1 MVCKNS
7 VTTVTN
13 RIPSLPILSHEFFRS
28 PNAILIK
35 LANWQ
40 KLVLFAGC
48 LHIYC
53 NHSLYI
59 NRIITLDMNY
69 IREGCEM
76 SEPSNKRDRMRTAVW
91 LELSD
96 SSMTQNEIRD
106 LVGVSQPTVSR
117 AISIADGREDGP
129 FTDDMNEVIDR
140 YIIVR
145 DEQKAEIKRIQ
156 QAAAERAAAA
166 KARREKKARRERLRA
181 WVDDELDLDEQDS
194 ILRRYRLDRS
204 PAKSLTPDDEL
215 DVLVRH
221 LKQPQQ
227 PPSPP
232 VQRNTQPPRQ
242 TTSPPVRRKVSPPQ
256 QPPSPPVGPTRQV
269 SSHSTKTIDVGNVVL
284 ASGVVL
290 AVLML
295 VVGVVILASNDTV
308 RELWSVVNDRSPYW
322 GPILGLLSS
331 LYMRLPVGKDEPAAG
346 TLWTMKILMFPT
358 FVVSVLIVFSWL
370 YNLNGMDLVSGL

>member
-1 MVCKNS
+1 
-7 VTTVTN
+7 
-13 RIPSLPILSHEFFRS
+13 
-28 PNAILIK
+28 
-35 LANWQ
+35 
-40 KLVLFAGC
+40 
-48 LHIYC
+48 
-53 NHSLYI
+53 
-59 NRIITLDMNY
+59 
-69 IREGCEM
+69 M

-166 KARREKKARRERLRA
+166 KARREKKAAGERLRA
-181 WVDDELDLDEQDS
+181 WMDDELDLDEQDS
-194 ILRRYRLDRS
+194 ILRRYRLNQ
-204 PAKSLTPDDEL
+204 KSQEPLTPDEEL

-221 LKQPQQ
+221 LKQ

-256 QPPSPPVGPTRQV
+256 QTPSPPVGPKRQV
-269 SSHSTKTIDVGNVVL
+269 SSHSTKTIDVGKVVL

-290 AVLML
+290 AVLMV
-295 VVGVVILASNDTV
+295 VVGAVILGSSDTV
-308 RELWSVVNDRSPYW
+308 RELWSGVNDSSPYW
-322 GPILGLLSS
+322 GPLLGLLSG

-358 FVVSVLIVFSWL
+358 FVVSALIVFSWL
-370 YNLNGMDLVSGL
+370 YNFNGVDLVSGL

>member
-1 MVCKNS
+1 
-7 VTTVTN
+7 
-13 RIPSLPILSHEFFRS
+13 
-28 PNAILIK
+28 
-35 LANWQ
+35 
-40 KLVLFAGC
+40 
-48 LHIYC
+48 
-53 NHSLYI
+53 
-59 NRIITLDMNY
+59 
-69 IREGCEM
+69 M
-76 SEPSNKRDRMRTAVW
+76 SEPSAERDRMRTAAW
-91 LELSD
+91 LELND
-96 SSMTQNEIRD
+96 SPMKQKEIST
-106 LVGVSQPTVSR
+106 LVGVSQSSVSR
-117 AISIADGREDGP
+117 AIGIAEGRRDGP
-129 FTDDMNEVIDR
+129 YTDEMNEAVDR

-156 QAAAERAAAA
+156 QKAAERAAAA
-166 KARREKKARRERLRA
+166 KARRKEKARRERLRA

>member
-1 MVCKNS
+1 MAETGN
-7 VTTVTN
+7 
-13 RIPSLPILSHEFFRS
+13 
-28 PNAILIK
+28 K
-35 LANWQ
+35 LN
-40 KLVLFAGC
+40 L
-48 LHIYC
+48 
-53 NHSLYI
+53 
-59 NRIITLDMNY
+59 R
-69 IREGCEM
+69 
-76 SEPSNKRDRMRTAVW
+76 RTAAW

-96 SSMTQNEIRD
+96 SSLNQKEIGE
-106 LVGVSQPTVSR
+106 LLHVSQSTVNR
-117 AISIADGREDGP
+117 AIQIADGRRDGP
-129 FTDDMNEVIDR
+129 YTDDMNEAIDR

-145 DEQKAEIKRIQ
+145 DEQKAELRRKQ

-166 KARREKKARRERLRA
+166 KARREKKAERERLRA

-204 PAKSLTPDDEL
+204 PAKSLTPDEEL

-256 QPPSPPVGPTRQV
+256 QPPSLLVEPTRQV
-269 SSHSTKTIDVGNVVL
+269 SSHSTKTIDVGKVVL

-308 RELWSVVNDRSPYW
+308 RELWSDVNDSSPYW
-322 GPILGLLSS
+322 GPLLGLLSGP
-331 LYMRLPVGKDEPAAG
+331 YMVLPVGKDEPAAG
-346 TLWTMKILMFPT
+346 ALWTMKILMFPT
-358 FVVSVLIVFSWL
+358 FVVSGLIVFSWL

>member
-1 MVCKNS
+1 
-7 VTTVTN
+7 
-13 RIPSLPILSHEFFRS
+13 
-28 PNAILIK
+28 
-35 LANWQ
+35 
-40 KLVLFAGC
+40 
-48 LHIYC
+48 
-53 NHSLYI
+53 
-59 NRIITLDMNY
+59 
-69 IREGCEM
+69 M
-76 SEPSNKRDRMRTAVW
+76 SDPESELNRMRTAAW
-91 LELSD
+91 LELKD
-96 SSMTQNEIRD
+96 SPMKQKEIST
-106 LVGVSQPTVSR
+106 LVGVSQSSVSR
-117 AISIADGREDGP
+117 AIGIAEGRRDGP
-129 FTDDMNEVIDR
+129 YTDEMNEAVDR

-156 QAAAERAAAA
+156 QKAAERAAAA
-166 KARREKKARRERLRA
+166 KARRKEKARRERLRA

-194 ILRRYRLDRS
+194 ILRRHRLNQKLHE
-204 PAKSLTPDDEL
+204 PLTPDEEL

-242 TTSPPVRRKVSPPQ
+242 TTSPPVQRKVSPPQ
-256 QPPSPPVGPTRQV
+256 QPPSLPVGPTRQV
-269 SSHSTKTIDVGNVVL
+269 SSHSTKTIDVGKVVL

>member
-1 MVCKNS
+1 MAETGNEL
-7 VTTVTN
+7 N
-13 RIPSLPILSHEFFRS
+13 LR
-28 PNAILIK
+28 
-35 LANWQ
+35 
-40 KLVLFAGC
+40 
-48 LHIYC
+48 
-53 NHSLYI
+53 
-59 NRIITLDMNY
+59 
-69 IREGCEM
+69 
-76 SEPSNKRDRMRTAVW
+76 RTAAW

-96 SSMTQNEIRD
+96 SSLNQKEIGE
-106 LVGVSQPTVSR
+106 LLHVSQSTVNR
-117 AISIADGREDGP
+117 AIQIADGRRDGP
-129 FTDDMNEVIDR
+129 YTDDMNEAIDR

-145 DEQKAEIKRIQ
+145 DEQKAELKRIQ

-166 KARREKKARRERLRA
+166 KARREKKAARERLRA

-194 ILRRYRLDRS
+194 ILRRYRLNQK
-204 PAKSLTPDDEL
+204 PQEPLTPDEEL

>member
-1 MVCKNS
+1 
-7 VTTVTN
+7 
-13 RIPSLPILSHEFFRS
+13 
-28 PNAILIK
+28 
-35 LANWQ
+35 
-40 KLVLFAGC
+40 
-48 LHIYC
+48 
-53 NHSLYI
+53 
-59 NRIITLDMNY
+59 
-69 IREGCEM
+69 M
-76 SEPSNKRDRMRTAVW
+76 SEPSAERDRMRTAAW

-96 SSMTQNEIRD
+96 SSMTQKEIST
-106 LVGVSQPTVSR
+106 LVGVSQSSVSR
-117 AISIADGREDGP
+117 AIGISEGRRDGP
-129 FTDDMNEVIDR
+129 YTDEMNEAVDR

-145 DEQKAEIKRIQ
+145 DEQKAEIQRIQ

-166 KARREKKARRERLRA
+166 KARRKEMARRERLRA

-194 ILRRYRLDRS
+194 ILRRHRLNQK
-204 PAKSLTPDDEL
+204 PQEPLTPDEEL

-227 PPSPP
+227 PLSPP

-242 TTSPPVRRKVSPPQ
+242 TTSPPVLRDLSPPQ
-256 QPPSPPVGPTRQV
+256 QPHSLPVGPTRQV
-269 SSHSTKTIDVGNVVL
+269 SSHSTKTIDVGTVVL

-308 RELWSVVNDRSPYW
+308 RELWSGVNDRSPYW
-322 GPILGLLSS
+322 GPLLGLLSG

-346 TLWTMKILMFPT
+346 TLWTMKLLMFPT

-370 YNLNGMDLVSGL
+370 YNFNGVDLVSGL

>member
-1 MVCKNS
+1 
-7 VTTVTN
+7 
-13 RIPSLPILSHEFFRS
+13 
-28 PNAILIK
+28 
-35 LANWQ
+35 
-40 KLVLFAGC
+40 
-48 LHIYC
+48 
-53 NHSLYI
+53 
-59 NRIITLDMNY
+59 
-69 IREGCEM
+69 M
-76 SEPSNKRDRMRTAVW
+76 SETGNELNLRRTATW
-91 LELSD
+91 LELKD
-96 SSMTQNEIRD
+96 SGMSQD
-106 LVGVSQPTVSR
+106 DVGKLLGGLSQSTVNR
-117 AISIADGREDGP
+117 AIGIAEGQRDGP
-129 FTDDMNEVIDR
+129 YTDYMNRAING

-166 KARREKKARRERLRA
+166 MARREKKAARERLRA

-194 ILRRYRLDRS
+194 ILRRYRLNQKPRE
-204 PAKSLTPDDEL
+204 PLTPDEEL
-215 DVLVRH
+215 DMLVRH
-221 LKQPQQ
+221 LKQ

-256 QPPSPPVGPTRQV
+256 QPHSPPVGPTRQV
-269 SSHSTKTIDVGNVVL
+269 SSHSTKTIDVGKVVL

-308 RELWSVVNDRSPYW
+308 RELWSCVNDSSPYW
-322 GPILGLLSS
+322 GPLLGLLSG

-358 FVVSVLIVFSWL
+358 FVVSALIVFSWL
-370 YNLNGMDLVSGL
+370 YNFNGVDLVSGL

>member
-1 MVCKNS
+1 
-7 VTTVTN
+7 
-13 RIPSLPILSHEFFRS
+13 
-28 PNAILIK
+28 
-35 LANWQ
+35 
-40 KLVLFAGC
+40 
-48 LHIYC
+48 
-53 NHSLYI
+53 
-59 NRIITLDMNY
+59 
-69 IREGCEM
+69 M
-76 SEPSNKRDRMRTAVW
+76 SDPESELNRMRTAAW
-91 LELSD
+91 LELKD
-96 SSMTQNEIRD
+96 SPMKQKEIST
-106 LVGVSQPTVSR
+106 LVGVSQSSVSR
-117 AISIADGREDGP
+117 AIGISEGRRDGP
-129 FTDDMNEVIDR
+129 YTDEMNEAVDR

-145 DEQKAEIKRIQ
+145 DEQKAEIQRIQ

-166 KARREKKARRERLRA
+166 KARR
-181 WVDDELDLDEQDS
+181 
-194 ILRRYRLDRS
+194 
-204 PAKSLTPDDEL
+204 
-215 DVLVRH
+215 
-221 LKQPQQ
+221 
-227 PPSPP
+227 
-232 VQRNTQPPRQ
+232 TQPPRQ

-256 QPPSPPVGPTRQV
+256 QPHSPPVGPTRQV
-269 SSHSTKTIDVGNVVL
+269 SSHSTKTIDVGKVVL

>member
-1 MVCKNS
+1 MN
-7 VTTVTN
+7 
-13 RIPSLPILSHEFFRS
+13 
-28 PNAILIK
+28 
-35 LANWQ
+35 Q
-40 KLVLFAGC
+40 K
-48 LHIYC
+48 
-53 NHSLYI
+53 
-59 NRIITLDMNY
+59 
-69 IREGCEM
+69 
-76 SEPSNKRDRMRTAVW
+76 
-91 LELSD
+91 
-96 SSMTQNEIRD
+96 EIGA
-106 LVGVSQPTVSR
+106 LLGVSQSTVNR
-117 AISIADGREDGP
+117 AIGIAEGRRDGP
-129 FTDDMNEVIDR
+129 YTDDMNEAIDR

-166 KARREKKARRERLRA
+166 KARREKKAARERLRA

-194 ILRRYRLDRS
+194 ILRRYRLNQKPRE
-204 PAKSLTPDDEL
+204 PLTPDEEL

-221 LKQPQQ
+221 LKQ

-256 QPPSPPVGPTRQV
+256 QPHSPPVGPTRQV
-269 SSHSTKTIDVGNVVL
+269 SSHSTKTIDVGKVVL

-308 RELWSVVNDRSPYW
+308 RELWSGVNDSSPYW
-322 GPILGLLSS
+322 GPLLGLLSG

-358 FVVSVLIVFSWL
+358 FVVSALIVFSWL
-370 YNLNGMDLVSGL
+370 YNFNGVDLVSGL

>member
-1 MVCKNS
+1 
-7 VTTVTN
+7 
-13 RIPSLPILSHEFFRS
+13 
-28 PNAILIK
+28 
-35 LANWQ
+35 
-40 KLVLFAGC
+40 
-48 LHIYC
+48 
-53 NHSLYI
+53 
-59 NRIITLDMNY
+59 
-69 IREGCEM
+69 M
-76 SEPSNKRDRMRTAVW
+76 SEPSAERDRMRTAAW

-96 SSMTQNEIRD
+96 SSMTQKEIST
-106 LVGVSQPTVSR
+106 LVGVSQSSVSR
-117 AISIADGREDGP
+117 AIGISEGRRDGP
-129 FTDDMNEVIDR
+129 YTDEMNEAVDR

-166 KARREKKARRERLRA
+166 KARREKKAARERLRA

-194 ILRRYRLDRS
+194 ILRRHRLNQK
-204 PAKSLTPDDEL
+204 PQEPLTPDEEL

-232 VQRNTQPPRQ
+232 VQRNAQPPRQ
-242 TTSPPVRRKVSPPQ
+242 TTSPPVRRNLSPPQ
-256 QPPSPPVGPTRQV
+256 QPHSPPVGPTRQV

-308 RELWSVVNDRSPYW
+308 KEVWSVVTDDAPYW
-322 GPILGLLSS
+322 GPILGLLSFP
-331 LYMRLPVGKDEPAAG
+331 YMLLPVGKDDPAAG
-346 TLWTMKILMFPT
+346 TLRTMKILMFPT
-358 FVVSVLIVFSWL
+358 FVVS
-370 YNLNGMDLVSGL
+370 

>member
-1 MVCKNS
+1 MAETGNEL
-7 VTTVTN
+7 N
-13 RIPSLPILSHEFFRS
+13 LR
-28 PNAILIK
+28 
-35 LANWQ
+35 
-40 KLVLFAGC
+40 
-48 LHIYC
+48 
-53 NHSLYI
+53 
-59 NRIITLDMNY
+59 
-69 IREGCEM
+69 
-76 SEPSNKRDRMRTAVW
+76 RTAAW

-96 SSMTQNEIRD
+96 SSLNQKEIGE
-106 LVGVSQPTVSR
+106 LLHVSQSTVNR
-117 AISIADGREDGP
+117 AIQIADGRRDGP
-129 FTDDMNEVIDR
+129 YTDDMNEAIDR
-140 YIIVR
+140 YSIVR
-145 DEQKAEIKRIQ
+145 DEQKAELRRKQ

-166 KARREKKARRERLRA
+166 KARREKKAERERLRA

-232 VQRNTQPPRQ
+232 VQRKVSPPLQ
-242 TTSPPVRRKVSPPQ
+242 TTSPPVRRNVSPPQ
-256 QPPSPPVGPTRQV
+256 QPPSRPVGPKRQV
-269 SSHSTKTIDVGNVVL
+269 SSHSTKTIDVGKVVL

-295 VVGVVILASNDTV
+295 VVGVVILGSSDTV
-308 RELWSVVNDRSPYW
+308 RELWSGVNDSSPYW
-322 GPILGLLSS
+322 GPLLGLLSG

-358 FVVSVLIVFSWL
+358 FVVSGLIVFSWL
-370 YNLNGMDLVSGL
+370 YNFNGVDLVSGL

>member
-1 MVCKNS
+1 
-7 VTTVTN
+7 
-13 RIPSLPILSHEFFRS
+13 
-28 PNAILIK
+28 
-35 LANWQ
+35 
-40 KLVLFAGC
+40 
-48 LHIYC
+48 
-53 NHSLYI
+53 
-59 NRIITLDMNY
+59 
-69 IREGCEM
+69 M
-76 SEPSNKRDRMRTAVW
+76 SDPESELNRMRTAAW
-91 LELSD
+91 LELKD
-96 SSMTQNEIRD
+96 SPMKQKEIST
-106 LVGVSQPTVSR
+106 LVGVSQSSVSR
-117 AISIADGREDGP
+117 AIGISEGRRDGP
-129 FTDDMNEVIDR
+129 YTDEMNEAVDR

-145 DEQKAEIKRIQ
+145 DEQKAEIQRIQ

-166 KARREKKARRERLRA
+166 KARRKEMARRERLRA

-194 ILRRYRLDRS
+194 ILRRHRLNQK
-204 PAKSLTPDDEL
+204 PQEPLTPDEEL

-242 TTSPPVRRKVSPPQ
+242 TTNPPVRRNVSPPQ
-256 QPPSPPVGPTRQV
+256 QPHSPPVGPTRQV
-269 SSHSTKTIDVGNVVL
+269 SSHSTKTIDVGKVVL

-308 RELWSVVNDRSPYW
+308 RELWSGVNDSSPYW
-322 GPILGLLSS
+322 GPLLGLLSG

-370 YNLNGMDLVSGL
+370 YNFNGVDLVSGL